1 MNLLLYPPELKLGIS
16 SQEFVGP
23 QQNAVRAIAEIA
35 EMRGCLHLGANLVN
49 GRLAHKE
56 PSLRISDDDF
66 QQELLCAKDVCE
78 RFAIFANNPRASSF
92 DLAFVDNRGHW
103 HKNKIDQTESA
114 IKMIAEDV
122 YWNDATSGYLT
133 ADSPASCRR
142 IFIEPG
148 IVEERGRVALRRK
161 RNLFFARPKYIQL
174 YDNGTDQLVDRW
186 QQISIDKISEFSL
199 DQDVLAQVAPE
210 AFFEVKNIIESG
222 AIDELKNPQS
232 LADIEDSIRARFSE
246 LISPAATI
254 YYVGQRNF
262 TKEQMDKR
270 LALAKC
276 ALTE

>member
-23 QQNAVRAIAEIA
+23 QQSAVRAIAEIA

-49 GRLAHKE
+49 GRLAHKD
-56 PSLRISDDDF
+56 PDLRVFDDDF
-66 QQELLCAKDVCE
+66 QQELLAAKDIRE

-103 HKNKIDQTESA
+103 QKDQISQAEAA
-114 IKMIAEDV
+114 IRLIAEDV
-122 YWNDATSGYLT
+122 HWGDTTSGYLT

-161 RNLFFARPKYIQL
+161 RNLFFARPKHIQL
-174 YDNGTDQLVDRW
+174 YDTGTDQLVDRW

-199 DQDVLAQVAPE
+199 DENVLAQVAPE
-210 AFFEVKNIIESG
+210 AFFEVKNIIEAG
-222 AIDELKNPQS
+222 AIDEIKNPQS
-232 LADIEDSIRARFSE
+232 LADIEDAIRARFSE

-270 LALAKC
+270 FAMAKC
-276 ALTE
+276 ASTV